1 MSSKTPFW
9 NCENRIED
17 SHGRRIRHMARWK

>member
-1 MSSKTPFW
+1 MSSKTPFL

-17 SHGRRIRHMARWK
+17 KNGRRIRQMAR